1 MADVGRN
8 GREGF
13 STLAI
18 CLIETRR
25 RRSSRRTRVRV
36 FTWNSRVKR
45 ERERERAGGGERGRE
60 ELDRYAQREEEG
72 TREQYVPRLY
82 YYIYGVA
89 PACVIPGGRL
99 LFPRSYRRPAPRR
112 RICDRI
118 RCGGRDGAL
127 KM

>member
-45 ERERERAGGGERGRE
+45 ERERERTGGGEKEGERSSIGTHKERKRE
-60 ELDRYAQREEEG
+60 HGSNMCHDFIIIYTG
-72 TREQYVPRLY
+72 WHPRALY
-82 YYIYGVA
+82 LVA
-89 PACVIPGGRL
+89 AFC
-99 LFPRSYRRPAPRR
+99 FP
-112 RICDRI
+112 DRI
-118 RCGGRDGAL
+118 GAPLLGDASVTGFDAVDATGR
-127 KM
+127 